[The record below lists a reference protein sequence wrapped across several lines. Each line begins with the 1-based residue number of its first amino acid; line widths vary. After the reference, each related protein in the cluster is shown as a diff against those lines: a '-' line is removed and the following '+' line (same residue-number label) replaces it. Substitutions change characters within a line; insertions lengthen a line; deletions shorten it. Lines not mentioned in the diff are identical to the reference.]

1 MKIYDKPNEITDT
14 QFALLNS
21 DKSEHTD
28 NERRRRLLDYE
39 TEKELYLYDVL
50 QVQVK
55 KDNEIVEKVE
65 WDIAKYDQDF
75 IDL

>member
-21 DKSEHTD
+21 DKSKHTD
-28 NERRRRLLDYE
+28 SKRRRRLLDYE